1 MTEVATLVR
10 QSQGSEDSISL
21 ELQREQTMARALE
34 LDDDEPH
41 RVDLGV
47 HTGFSIFV
55 KQPDQERLDDNDQ
68 VLDLLDRLGAG
79 EFDYLVAH
87 DDTRVARDQFYW
99 VLVWH
104 ARRGGCSVEFIED
117 VPSDDL
123 TFRVGRVVEAEMKRK
138 EIEKSREAKR
148 RRREQGMYEGGVPL
162 GLMFDERGE
171 YLVRDP
177 EEWPTVESVFEKL
190 AEGQTY
196 NEIVEDV
203 DGISSTGTITKIKKR
218 RERYEDFG
226 TLP

>member
-34 LDDDEPH
+34 LGDDEPH

-138 EIEKSREAKR
+138 EMRSPARPSGVDASRGCTRAGSR
-148 RRREQGMYEGGVPL
+148 
-162 GLMFDERGE
+162 
-171 YLVRDP
+171 
-177 EEWPTVESVFEKL
+177 W
-190 AEGQTY
+190 A
-196 NEIVEDV
+196 
-203 DGISSTGTITKIKKR
+203 
-218 RERYEDFG
+218 
-226 TLP
+226 